1 MILEALSKESLTA
14 IRSEIQEFQ
23 FSETQ
28 PYLNY
33 WLTLEDL
40 CNFEL
45 EKRLVGDEK
54 LSPHHEIEAEAS
66 CIVGS
71 LSLEELETLQND
83 VKL

>member
-14 IRSEIQEFQ
+14 IRSEIREFQ
-23 FSETQ
+23 FAEVQ

-45 EKRLVGDEK
+45 EKQIVGDEK
-54 LSPHHEIEAEAS
+54 LSPHPEIEADAN
-66 CIVGS
+66 
-71 LSLEELETLQND
+71 ET
-83 VKL
+83 VRS